1 MLEGNLTHIRFL
13 SPYNFVIGKTLMV
26 GLEGNIAHIMF
37 PSPLNVIVFVIEIN
51 L

>member
-13 SPYNFVIGKTLMV
+13 SPYNFFIGNALMF
-26 GLEGNIAHIMF
+26 GLEGNLADVIF
-37 PSPLNVIVFVIEIN
+37 PSPWNVLVFVIEIN